1 MKFLVIWKLELSLVP
16 RGGLD
21 AVLRMPDYAA
31 PLEKSGK
38 IAARYHIVGAHVAIY
53 DNVISGTGEGWLLA
67 TRCDRPTSRV
77 ADNVIRGVG
86 AVTEG
91 CTIGTNDVSP

>member
-31 PLEKSGK
+31 PLERSGK
-38 IAARYHIVGAHVAIY
+38 IAARYHIVGAHGGAWIY
-53 DNVISGTGEGWLLA
+53 EVDSHEEFERLLA
-67 TRCDRPTSRV
+67 TAPVFNFATYDVRPL
-77 ADNVIRGVG
+77 ADM
-86 AVTEG
+86 
-91 CTIGTNDVSP
+91 SPGGREAAP